1 MGCEVFISYKSI
13 YVDIVKAIC
22 HVLESEN
29 IRCWYAP
36 RDLDINSGGYD
47 FDDSIMNAISNC
59 KVVVIILT
67 NEALDSEWV
76 KIEIAQAQKKGKII
90 IPYVVNEITRENG
103 LLMRLQ
109 NKHWIDAYPNPE
121 RKFSLLLNNVKLLLN
136 ESFKA
141 EKGTEEDLYK
151 IDNIDD
157 SDFDFEE
164 GEALY
169 EAKDYNDA
177 VVAFAASAER
187 GNKKAA
193 SMLCRIFYNLGEQT
207 DKIPN
212 EIWEIMERQANAGY
226 AYACFAMHTK
236 YYKDY
241 ENYYISFDYLKKAVR
256 DKTLGYAYLRLGIHY
271 GWGMGVRPNHTLSMY
286 YYKKAVELG
295 CVEAYSFIGQ
305 EIEFGSDKCLPDV
318 TKAVEFYRKGA
329 EKNDTR
335 SINRLGMCYAE
346 GKGVDK
352 SKEEAFSLFE
362 KSVSL
367 GEYEGYCNMGLYC
380 QLDNDIENAKKYY
393 KMAARHDEGES
404 FANLALIYWDQG
416 EKEEAYKWAKSG
428 YVRKNG
434 LCASVLGFLNESDEN
449 YKEAWNCYFARYKWV
464 GIGAVEMARLYLEKG
479 YRPEGVELGEIIS
492 MLDVIARNSNEDA
505 INFLIQIFS
514 SEEYSCKDVNKA
526 YEYLKLGAII
536 GIPDKMYEYGVSFMG
551 DKEEYFNAFKGL
563 EWIEKAAR
571 KEYVPAIEFLLE
583 TFNGYKYKDEEKFSE
598 WIHVAINMNLDSA
611 SVYPLICNSL
621 EGVNSKDEL
630 KKYLIYNIKNHSPNE
645 ISALKKLIEDYNDG
659 LIDLK
664 DNEVDEYYNMVLYFL
679 HNSEDDRL
687 LPLQSLLYILDK
699 DFNPS
704 EVEDNQIIEGES
716 FEKYYK
722 YFWRSELN
730 FFDAEKKD
738 NVLLQLYKPLINDK
752 SFEQVKMEF
761 VSKISGI
768 SDFWDVANNIF
779 DTYENLCKMFSILPV
794 AYNKLRKEDLYPF
807 ISCKTVDSYGRD
819 IVKCFISMYKSR
831 QCDILNCR
839 QPISDEKLLEVAEKA
854 HDEDVQLFL
863 INFVEVHIELQ
874 EILLNNKKDYVA
886 YLNNDIQKLL
896 DRINRFKEKL
906 DESGIQNA
914 LTAFDE
920 NHINSIVPPK
930 DKNETNI
937 DDMDDDEF
945 NRLLEEFIN

>member
-1 MGCEVFISYKSI
+1 
-13 YVDIVKAIC
+13 
-22 HVLESEN
+22 
-29 IRCWYAP
+29 
-36 RDLDINSGGYD
+36 
-47 FDDSIMNAISNC
+47 MN
-59 KVVVIILT
+59 
-67 NEALDSEWV
+67 
-76 KIEIAQAQKKGKII
+76 
-90 IPYVVNEITRENG
+90 
-103 LLMRLQ
+103 
-109 NKHWIDAYPNPE
+109 
-121 RKFSLLLNNVKLLLN
+121 
-136 ESFKA
+136 
-141 EKGTEEDLYK
+141 
-151 IDNIDD
+151 
-157 SDFDFEE
+157 
-164 GEALY
+164 
-169 EAKDYNDA
+169 
-177 VVAFAASAER
+177 
-187 GNKKAA
+187 
-193 SMLCRIFYNLGEQT
+193 
-207 DKIPN
+207 
-212 EIWEIMERQANAGY
+212 
-226 AYACFAMHTK
+226 
-236 YYKDY
+236 
-241 ENYYISFDYLKKAVR
+241 
-256 DKTLGYAYLRLGIHY
+256 
-271 GWGMGVRPNHTLSMY
+271 
-286 YYKKAVELG
+286 
-295 CVEAYSFIGQ
+295 
-305 EIEFGSDKCLPDV
+305 
-318 TKAVEFYRKGA
+318 
-329 EKNDTR
+329 
-335 SINRLGMCYAE
+335 
-346 GKGVDK
+346 
-352 SKEEAFSLFE
+352 
-362 KSVSL
+362 
-367 GEYEGYCNMGLYC
+367 
-380 QLDNDIENAKKYY
+380 
-393 KMAARHDEGES
+393 
-404 FANLALIYWDQG
+404 
-416 EKEEAYKWAKSG
+416 
-428 YVRKNG
+428 
-434 LCASVLGFLNESDEN
+434 
-449 YKEAWNCYFARYKWV
+449 
-464 GIGAVEMARLYLEKG
+464 
-479 YRPEGVELGEIIS
+479 
-492 MLDVIARNSNEDA
+492 
-505 INFLIQIFS
+505 
-514 SEEYSCKDVNKA
+514 
-526 YEYLKLGAII
+526 
-536 GIPDKMYEYGVSFMG
+536 
-551 DKEEYFNAFKGL
+551 
-563 EWIEKAAR
+563 
-571 KEYVPAIEFLLE
+571 
-583 TFNGYKYKDEEKFSE
+583 
-598 WIHVAINMNLDSA
+598 
-611 SVYPLICNSL
+611 
-621 EGVNSKDEL
+621 
-630 KKYLIYNIKNHSPNE
+630 
-645 ISALKKLIEDYNDG
+645 
-659 LIDLK
+659 
-664 DNEVDEYYNMVLYFL
+664 YYNMVLYFL